1 MSSDIMTLIQHWIEE
16 LSEITGEEEPF
27 SFRILVWEL
36 IYRGVMD
43 QEFDDRLFHGFQL
56 ILGIEFRFRQ
66 PFFSVETGI
75 YRKKRAAENE
85 IR

>member
-16 LSEITGEEEPF
+16 LSEITGEEGPF

-43 QEFDDRLFHGFQL
+43 Q
-56 ILGIEFRFRQ
+56 GIN
-66 PFFSVETGI
+66 SLMH
-75 YRKKRAAENE
+75 
-85 IR
+85 

>member
-16 LSEITGEEEPF
+16 LSEITGEGGPF

-43 QEFDDRLFHGFQL
+43 QVIVFISFLFIIFSFVFICIDILYL
-56 ILGIEFRFRQ
+56 IISFHFN
-66 PFFSVETGI
+66 S
-75 YRKKRAAENE
+75 
-85 IR
+85 

>member
-16 LSEITGEEEPF
+16 LSEITGEERPF

-43 QEFDDRLFHGFQL
+43 QVIVFISFLFIIFSFVFICIDILYL
-56 ILGIEFRFRQ
+56 ILSFHFN
-66 PFFSVETGI
+66 S
-75 YRKKRAAENE
+75 
-85 IR
+85 